1 MLNEE
6 PQVHK
11 ACVVEPQVHTA
22 CVVEPQV
29 P

>member
-6 PQVHK
+6 PQVHT